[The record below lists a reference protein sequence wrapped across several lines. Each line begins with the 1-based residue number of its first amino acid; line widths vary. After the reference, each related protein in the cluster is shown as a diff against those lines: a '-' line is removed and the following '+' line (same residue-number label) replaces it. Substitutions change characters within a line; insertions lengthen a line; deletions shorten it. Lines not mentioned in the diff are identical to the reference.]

1 MVGSFTVENKWEQ
14 NIKWSTRMIDN
25 LKHNSAILAIKQS
38 VYKQMDMAVSN
49 KTILQKGG
57 CG

>member
-1 MVGSFTVENKWEQ
+1 
-14 NIKWSTRMIDN
+14 MIDN

-38 VYKQMDMAVSN
+38 VYKHMDMAVSN